1 MNSNI
6 FIVENKFFKIITGL
20 MLMKES
26 AAYLPK
32 EEASPKPAS
41 PKLGKVEE
49 LESGT
54 FNPHP
59 LIQPSNLLCKSLT
72 HARSF

>member
-1 MNSNI
+1 MNSHIFNI
-6 FIVENKFFKIITGL
+6 ENEFFKIITGL

-32 EEASPKPAS
+32 EEASPKSAS
-41 PKLGKVEE
+41 PKLGKIEE

>member
-1 MNSNI
+1 
-6 FIVENKFFKIITGL
+6 
-20 MLMKES
+20 MKES

-32 EEASPKPAS
+32 EEEKAKTAS

-49 LESGT
+49 LESGA
-54 FNPHP
+54 FSPHP
-59 LIQPSNLLCKSLT
+59 LIQPPNLLCKSLT